1 MTITDI
7 FGYAAML
14 VIMIAFL
21 PQAYEVFKTKE
32 VEAVSLATYVLLVF
46 AAVLWIIYGILRS
59 DIPIILTNI
68 VLGAIQFTIVMLK
81 LKYGKKTKS

>member
-1 MTITDI
+1 MTITEV

-14 VIMIAFL
+14 VVMIAFL

-32 VEAVSLATYVLLVF
+32 VEAVSLATYVLLVC
-46 AAVLWIIYGILRS
+46 AAILWTTYGVLRL

-68 VLGAIQFTIVMLK
+68 VLGTIQFTIVILK
-81 LKYGKKTKS
+81 LRYGKK